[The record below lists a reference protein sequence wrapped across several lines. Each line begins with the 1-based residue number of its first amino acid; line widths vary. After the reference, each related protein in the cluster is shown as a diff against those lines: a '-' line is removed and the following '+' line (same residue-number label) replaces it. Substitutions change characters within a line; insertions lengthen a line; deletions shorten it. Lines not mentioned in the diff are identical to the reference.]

1 MRNRS
6 DKEIKMTQF
15 HAQPYDLAATGFYF
29 EDAETYSSKIKTIRN
44 DYGQPVEEFEIQ
56 FIDGEHIDC
65 DLAKAWGVNQANIL
79 KFMEIVDEWDD
90 DQKTRFILAVVEG
103 GYSFDPDT
111 VDPDD
116 FELDIYHLDT
126 MKALAEQFVDEGLFG
141 EIPEQLQYY
150 IDLDAIARDLSM
162 DYTETEVAG
171 QRLIYR
177 CA

>member
-1 MRNRS
+1 
-6 DKEIKMTQF
+6 MTQF

-29 EDAETYSSKIKTIRN
+29 EDAEEFSEKIGSITN

-56 FIDGEHIDC
+56 FIDGEAIDC
-65 DLAKAWGVNQANIL
+65 DLAKAWGINQANIL
-79 KFMEIVDEWDD
+79 KFMDVVDDWEE
-90 DQKTRFILAVVEG
+90 DQKTRFILAVGEC
-103 GYSFDPDT
+103 GYHFDPDT
-111 VDPDD
+111 VDPNEFD
-116 FELDIYHLDT
+116 LDIYHLDS

-141 EIPEQLQYY
+141 DIPEQLTYY
-150 IDLDAIARDLSM
+150 IDLDAIARGLSI